1 MVGVYTLVE
10 LRDQIRIYRA
20 RFGETNDVR
29 GRILTDSIP
38 DSWTDDRMLGLRATV
53 QIVLD
58 SHLNWDAIAEFFEG
72 ELFTPEW
79 IASLET
85 CPPAVRR
92 PMGVQ
97 VIMDWVSRG
106 PTIQTDLKDWLGDHG
121 IMALRFVGPEPT
133 AANFEAIID
142 TLNRLHVGARLGRRV
157 HYRDDGSDRLPDVS
171 GHPDDFIFEVV
182 EGVRNAQWSAAVSH
196 LSATKAEMFARGYF
210 D

>member
-79 IASLET
+79 IASLE
-85 CPPAVRR
+85 P
-92 PMGVQ
+92 
-97 VIMDWVSRG
+97 
-106 PTIQTDLKDWLGDHG
+106 TDLKDWLGDHG

-171 GHPDDFIFEVV
+171 GHPDDFIFEVLLDDNRCFRCRERCSREV
-182 EGVRNAQWSAAVSH
+182 I
-196 LSATKAEMFARGYF
+196 
-210 D
+210 